1 MFNVL
6 VVIVVIVLVQDTC
19 VFVTAQTYCSVRT
32 GDSSSGY
39 WDTAFGSEKS
49 DAICKT
55 STCLNAADYKAD
67 MPFCAEEVTYVK
79 FCPRS
84 FDGKQLNTT
93 SAIGLIIKS
102 LDNHAKKCHEEATFK
117 EVDSTGDC
125 KKPAAGDC
133 VGSKPIR
140 RSPEN
145 EKTCHSNIKQGA
157 CYIAFP
163 RCDEIQHSPVGVC
176 TSFCMHERQT
186 CRGENTFTGDSASI
200 SRGCSEDPWVAN
212 AGYPTHKGSPGK
224 EFGPWAVNEED
235 STNIC
240 TGAGI
245 DKGGN
250 ISIIAILL
258 SSWFIVL
265 TLARVY

>member
-6 VVIVVIVLVQDTC
+6 VVIVVLVLVQDTY
-19 VFVTAQTYCSVRT
+19 VFDTAQTYCSVRT

-39 WDTAFGSEKS
+39 WDTAFGSEKF

-67 MPFCAEEVTYVK
+67 MPFCAEEVTY
-79 FCPRS
+79 
-84 FDGKQLNTT
+84 
-93 SAIGLIIKS
+93 
-102 LDNHAKKCHEEATFK
+102 
-117 EVDSTGDC
+117 
-125 KKPAAGDC
+125 
-133 VGSKPIR
+133 
-140 RSPEN
+140 
-145 EKTCHSNIKQGA
+145 
-157 CYIAFP
+157 
-163 RCDEIQHSPVGVC
+163 
-176 TSFCMHERQT
+176 
-186 CRGENTFTGDSASI
+186 
-200 SRGCSEDPWVAN
+200 
-212 AGYPTHKGSPGK
+212 
-224 EFGPWAVNEED
+224 